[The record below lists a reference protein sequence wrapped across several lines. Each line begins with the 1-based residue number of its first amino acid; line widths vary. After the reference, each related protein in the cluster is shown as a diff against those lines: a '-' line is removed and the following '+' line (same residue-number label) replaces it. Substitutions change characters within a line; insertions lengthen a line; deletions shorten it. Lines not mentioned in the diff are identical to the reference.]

1 MGPSR
6 DLILQLLLPASL
18 GAALVFGAQV
28 LFDDEENQRA
38 QISLLE
44 NRILDLELQLQQTQ
58 TALED
63 ARFFTAGDFAPLAQM
78 QGGTAPNS
86 TKATAAQH
94 PLEERANEVAS
105 DPIKPDSDRLL
116 RDLST
121 RSERDPRALSEK
133 IADLLA
139 ADASPNTIA
148 IASKSLTD
156 LADNQ
161 TLLPDYELESLYQQ
175 QHNPELQR
183 VAAQVMATRGDSRLL
198 EQQIAKTGARLQS
211 EQPAQRQQAL
221 IELAKTRYAGA
232 ANVIAPLLQ
241 DEDTGV
247 KLDALLALRATGNQN
262 HLSAVEALVNH
273 ADPAVSWLAKE
284 VRQEL
289 QNLSQTARTQLAT
302 ADIVAELP
310 AISIP

>member
-1 MGPSR
+1 MRPSR
-6 DLILQLLLPASL
+6 DLILQLLLPTSL
-18 GAALVFGAQV
+18 GAALMFGAQTF
-28 LFDDEENQRA
+28 FDDEENQRK

-63 ARFFTAGDFAPLAQM
+63 ARFFAAGDFAPLAQA
-78 QGGTAPNS
+78 QGGTASSSPM
-86 TKATAAQH
+86 AAAQL
-94 PLEERANEVAS
+94 PLEEHANEPVS
-105 DPIKPDSDRLL
+105 DSIKPDSDRLL

-121 RSERDPRALSEK
+121 RSDRDPRALSEK

-139 ADASPNTIA
+139 ADASPNTVA
-148 IASKSLTD
+148 IASKSLAD

-175 QHNPELQR
+175 QHNPDLQR
-183 VAAQVMATRGDSRLL
+183 VAAQVMAARGDSRLL
-198 EQQIAKTGARLQS
+198 EQQIAKTGAKLQS

-221 IELAKTRYAGA
+221 VELAKTRYAGA

-310 AISIP
+310 AISTA